1 MPQAREG
8 DTIKVH
14 YTGRLEDGRVFD
26 SSRDRE
32 PMEITVGQHEVIPG
46 FEQAVT
52 GMETGQTKTVTIPC
66 DEAYGPIR
74 QDLLV
79 TISRTDIPRDID
91 LMVGQRLEVQ
101 PKDGPAAMVKVA
113 ALSDRQVVLDANH
126 PLAGEDLTFDLE
138 LVEIVTRH

>member
-26 SSRDRE
+26 SSRNRE

-52 GMETGQTKTVTIPC
+52 GMETGQTKTVTISC

-79 TISRTDIPRDID
+79 TISRTDIPREID
-91 LMVGQRLEVQ
+91 LMIGQRLEVQ
-101 PKDGPAAMVKVA
+101 PKDGAAAMVKVA
-113 ALSDRQVVLDANH
+113 ALSDQEVVLDANH

-138 LVEIVTRH
+138 LVEIVMRH